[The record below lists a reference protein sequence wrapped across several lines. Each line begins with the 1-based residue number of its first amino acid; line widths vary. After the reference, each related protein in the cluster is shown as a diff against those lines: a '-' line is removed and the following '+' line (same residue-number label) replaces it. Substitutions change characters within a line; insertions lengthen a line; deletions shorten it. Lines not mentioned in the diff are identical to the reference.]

1 MHIKVNGDPVD
12 LPDDFSI
19 LQLLMQLGLARVK
32 VAVELNREIVPRSEY
47 SERLLQAGDSVEIV
61 QAIGGG

>member
-1 MHIKVNGDPVD
+1 MLVNVNGDPVD
-12 LPDDFSI
+12 LPDEFSV
-19 LQLLMQLGLARVK
+19 LQLLMQLGLARQK

-47 SERLLQAGDSVEIV
+47 SDRLLQPADVVEIV

>member
-1 MHIKVNGDPVD
+1 MLVNVNSDPVD
-12 LPDDFSI
+12 LPDEFSV
-19 LQLLMQLGLARVK
+19 LQLLMQLGLARQK

-47 SERLLQAGDSVEIV
+47 SDRLLQPGDVVEIV